1 MDQVSLIFTK
11 NYYFSGNFNAKYKS
25 LTNNTKETGEKIE
38 LLKVSIENAQ
48 SCSEDTYIKS
58 AESSELSFHDVK
70 NASIKLESNPATEG
84 FLFNENIS
92 SIRIFNPELSNHLVD
107 GSVVFGVL
115 TGKTNFIIGEE
126 QELLLP
132 MKRRLLVDRE
142 IIIPEIDAQRRRKK
156 LIKYLKWLFWIL
168 LGIFLLY
175 ALIMTFSQID
185 YTSKAQKINQYK
197 NEVVTYVTSRSIKLE
212 NRAQHHFVRMKM
224 GNRSYEFM
232 LDTGASMTTVPS
244 YVIDELIADKL
255 ISKQLNFLRKQRFN
269 IADGQSVEG
278 SIWLI
283 PKIKIGSEILY
294 NLEFASISSENAP
307 FLLGMS
313 TLNKLGKYSINP
325 SENKIIIYKR

>member
-1 MDQVSLIFTK
+1 MDQVALIFTK
-11 NYYFSGNFNAKYKS
+11 NYFFSGNFNAKYKS
-25 LTNNTKETGEKIE
+25 LTNNTKDSGKKIE
-38 LLKVSIENAQ
+38 LLKVGIENVQ
-48 SCSEDTYIKS
+48 SCSQDTYIKS
-58 AESSELSFHDVK
+58 AQSSRLSFNDVK
-70 NASIKLESNPATEG
+70 NVSIKLKSSPSTQG

-92 SIRIFNPELSNHLVD
+92 SLRIFDPELSNHLVD
-107 GSVVFGVL
+107 GSVVFGEL
-115 TGKTNFIIGEE
+115 TGKTNFIVGEE
-126 QELLLP
+126 QELILP
-132 MKRRLLVDRE
+132 MKRKTVINRE
-142 IIIPEIDAQRRRKK
+142 IIIPEVDSQRRRKK

-175 ALIMTFSQID
+175 ALIKTFSQID

-197 NEVVTYVTSRSIKLE
+197 NEVVTYVTSRSISLE

-224 GNRSYEFM
+224 GSRSYEFM

-244 YVIDELIADKL
+244 YVIDQLIADKL
-255 ISKQLNFLRKQRFN
+255 ISKQLNFLRHQRFN

-294 NLEFASISSENAP
+294 NVEFASISSENAP

-325 SENKIIIYKR
+325 SENKIIIYR